1 MSSWTMCWVGHVSM
15 LPLYLQRAGRVLV
28 DSKILRDV
36 GSGPIQYDTTRQREQ
51 HEMRGILQERYFF
64 DGIVYLYTL
73 TSTPQVT
80 ARYPEKVAR
89 FCIHMNV
96 GAAVRYNQST
106 ESVR

>member
-1 MSSWTMCWVGHVSM
+1 MFSWTMCWVGHVSM

-28 DSKILRDV
+28 DYSKILRDV
-36 GSGPIQYDTTRQREQ
+36 GNGPIQYDTTRQREQ
-51 HEMRGILQERYFF
+51 QDMRVILQKRHFF
-64 DGIVYLYTL
+64 DGIVCLYTL

-96 GAAVRYNQST
+96 GAAVRYNQSMG
-106 ESVR
+106 SV